1 MTRKLIYIFL
11 FATLGTQPYRQLH
24 AQNPSVYE
32 ITRMSF
38 NENAFSDI
46 SPVILSDGI
55 LFCSNR
61 RFSAVKDRTSFDG
74 RRLYNIY
81 IADRKDSSHWS
92 KPRMLESERVEKFNS
107 GPLSLAPDGRTVYF
121 TSEIETGKAA
131 RNKKFR
137 NRNGI
142 FIAEL
147 TGSRLE
153 SIKSFR
159 YNSNSYEVAHPSV
172 SHDGKYLFF
181 ASDMPGGLGQSD
193 IYYCEN
199 INGDWSTPV
208 NLGSKINTTGVEN
221 FPYLHP
227 SGRLYFSSDRAGG
240 PGKLDVY
247 MTSQYNGSW
256 DDPALLPDPIN
267 SSSDDFAFVA
277 DENLQTGYF
286 SSNRSSFDDDIF
298 KFSSTIVRKA
308 SCNDL
313 VENSYCY
320 RFFEEN
326 AMKFDSLPFLYQ
338 WDFGDGGKADGVVV
352 EHCFKGP
359 GTYLVSLDVV
369 NLVTR
374 ELISKEKTDTLVIED
389 EIQAYISGPDSA
401 SAGKPIRLDASLTNL
416 PGWNIDQYYWNFGD
430 ETIAIGE
437 QATKTYLKPGN
448 YNIQLI
454 VSETPQPGGMKREE
468 CVSKNISIL
477 AEP

>member
-1 MTRKLIYIFL
+1 MIKRYIYIIIIILIYICSSRSL
-11 FATLGTQPYRQLH
+11 D
-24 AQNPSVYE
+24 AQKPSVYE
-32 ITRMSF
+32 VQRMTFS
-38 NENAFSDI
+38 ESAFSDI
-46 SPVILSDGI
+46 SPVIVSDGI

-61 RFSAVKDRTSFDG
+61 RFSTILDRTSFDG

-81 IADRKDSSHWS
+81 IAEKIDSNRWS
-92 KPRMLESERVEKFNS
+92 KPRMLESERGEKFNS
-107 GPLSLAPDGRTVYF
+107 GPLSVAPDGKTVYF

-142 FIAEL
+142 FTAEL
-147 TGSRLE
+147 SGNRLE
-153 SIKSFR
+153 SLKSFR
-159 YNSNSYEVAHPSV
+159 YNSNNYEVAHPSV

-181 ASDMPGGLGQSD
+181 ASDMPGGFGKSD

-199 INGDWSTPV
+199 INGEWSKPV
-208 NLGSKINTTGVEN
+208 NLGSKINTPGVEN

-227 SGRLYFSSDRAGG
+227 TGRLYFSSDRTGG
-240 PGKLDVY
+240 IGKLDVY
-247 MTSQYNGSW
+247 MTSLYNGSW
-256 DDPALLPDPIN
+256 DEPVLLPDPIN
-267 SSSDDFAFVA
+267 STADDFAFVA

-286 SSNRSSFDDDIF
+286 SSNRSYDDDIF
-298 KFSSTIVRKA
+298 RFSSTIIRKV
-308 SCNDL
+308 SCDEL

-326 AMKFDSLPFLYQ
+326 AMKFDTIPFLYR
-338 WDFGDGGKADGVVV
+338 WDFGDGEKADGVVV

-359 GTYLVSLDVV
+359 GTYLVSLDVL
-369 NLVTR
+369 NLITK

-389 EIQAYISGPDSA
+389 EIQPYISGPDSA
-401 SAGKPIRLDASLTNL
+401 SPGKGIRLDASGTNL
-416 PGWNIDQYYWNFGD
+416 PGWNIDRYYWNFGD

-437 QATKTYLKPGN
+437 KVDKIYTKPGS

-454 VSETPQPGGMKREE
+454 VSEAPQPGGMTREE